1 MSLTLLPAV
10 DVRDGKAVRLRQGES
25 GSETDYGSPLEAAR
39 TWAEAGA
46 EWIHLVDLD
55 AAFGTG
61 NNRAQLRE
69 IVHELGDKVNIEMSG
84 GVRDDDSLSAA
95 LEAGAARVNIGTAAL
110 ENPEWTAS
118 VIKRYGDRVA
128 IGLDVRGHT
137 LAARGWVKEGGD
149 LFETMKFLD
158 SVGCS
163 RYVVTDVARDGMM
176 SGPNIDLLREV
187 AERTDNHAVKLGVF
201 VDEALDFLD
210 SHGLPLE
217 AVAVSCGPGSYTG
230 LRIGVSMAKGICYG
244 RGVKLIAVPTLDL
257 MAVPV
262 LLGEHP
268 EQEDALIVPMLDAR
282 RMEVYA
288 EVLDRSLKVVRPI
301 QADIVDAETYKEYL
315 DGHHVYFFGNGAA
328 KCMETINHPH
338 AHLVEGIEPL
348 AKNMAPL
355 AEKRFVEG
363 KFEDV
368 AYFVP
373 FYLKDFVAK
382 MPKKL
387 I

>member
-1 MSLTLLPAV
+1 MRIFATYLRIYFLIMSCIL
-10 DVRDGKAVRLRQGES
+10 
-25 GSETDYGSPLEAAR
+25 
-39 TWAEAGA
+39 
-46 EWIHLVDLD
+46 
-55 AAFGTG
+55 
-61 NNRAQLRE
+61 
-69 IVHELGDKVNIEMSG
+69 NIETSTD
-84 GVRDDDSLSAA
+84 VCS
-95 LEAGAARVNIGTAAL
+95 
-110 ENPEWTAS
+110 
-118 VIKRYGDRVA
+118 VA
-128 IGLDVRGHT
+128 ISDSGQVIFN
-137 LAARGWVKEGGD
+137 KED
-149 LFETMKFLD
+149 H
-158 SVGCS
+158 
-163 RYVVTDVARDGMM
+163 
-176 SGPNIDLLREV
+176 SGP
-187 AERTDNHAVKLGVF
+187 NHAVKLGVF

-244 RGVKLIAVPTLDL
+244 RGVKLIAVPTLEL

-268 EQEDALIVPMLDAR
+268 EEEDALIVPMLDAR

-288 EVLDRSLKVVRPI
+288 EVLDRALKVVRPI
-301 QADIVDAETYKEYL
+301 QADIVDADTYKEYL
-315 DGHHVYFFGNGAA
+315 DQHHVYFFGNGAA
-328 KCMETINHPH
+328 KCMETINHPN

-387 I
+387 L

>member
-1 MSLTLLPAV
+1 MSCIL
-10 DVRDGKAVRLRQGES
+10 
-25 GSETDYGSPLEAAR
+25 
-39 TWAEAGA
+39 
-46 EWIHLVDLD
+46 
-55 AAFGTG
+55 
-61 NNRAQLRE
+61 
-69 IVHELGDKVNIEMSG
+69 NIETSTD
-84 GVRDDDSLSAA
+84 VCS
-95 LEAGAARVNIGTAAL
+95 
-110 ENPEWTAS
+110 
-118 VIKRYGDRVA
+118 VA
-128 IGLDVRGHT
+128 ISDNGQVIFN
-137 LAARGWVKEGGD
+137 KED
-149 LFETMKFLD
+149 H
-158 SVGCS
+158 
-163 RYVVTDVARDGMM
+163 
-176 SGPNIDLLREV
+176 SGPN
-187 AERTDNHAVKLGVF
+187 HALKLGVY
-201 VDEALDFLD
+201 VDEALSFIDA
-210 SHGLPLE
+210 HGISLE

-244 RGVKLIAVPTLDL
+244 RDVKLISIPTLEL

-268 EQEDALIVPMLDAR
+268 AEEDALIVPMLDAR

-288 EVLDRSLKVVRPI
+288 KVMDRALKEVRPI

-315 DGHHVYFFGNGAA
+315 DRGTVYFFGNGAE
-328 KCMETINHPH
+328 KCMEVINHPN
-338 AHLVEGIEPL
+338 ARLVKGIEPL

-387 I
+387 L